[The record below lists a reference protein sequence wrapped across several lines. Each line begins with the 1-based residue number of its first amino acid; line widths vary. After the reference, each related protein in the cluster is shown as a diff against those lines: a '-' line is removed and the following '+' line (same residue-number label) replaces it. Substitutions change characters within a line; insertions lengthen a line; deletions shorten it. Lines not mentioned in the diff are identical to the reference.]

1 MRDVEG
7 FESEVDAHKPQEI
20 LVALKHVRGRP
31 NAVCH
36 GKLEDG
42 KPKPGVQVRRLEGH
56 VHFDLTMTHGDSYT
70 RETYSIPDQYFA
82 AFACALLGRLRQPS

>member
-1 MRDVEG
+1 MRDVEM
-7 FESEVDAHKPQEI
+7 FESEVDSHKPLEI

-36 GKLEDG
+36 GKMEG
-42 KPKPGVQVRRLEGH
+42 GNPKQGVQVRRLEGH

-70 RETYSIPDQYFA
+70 RDTYSIPEEYFP
-82 AFACALLGRLRQPS
+82 AFASALLGRLRELP

>member
-1 MRDVEG
+1 MRDVER

-42 KPKPGVQVRRLEGH
+42 TPKPGVHVRRLEGH

-70 RETYSIPDQYFA
+70 RETYSIPDEYFP
-82 AFACALLGRLRQPS
+82 AFACALLGRLRGLS